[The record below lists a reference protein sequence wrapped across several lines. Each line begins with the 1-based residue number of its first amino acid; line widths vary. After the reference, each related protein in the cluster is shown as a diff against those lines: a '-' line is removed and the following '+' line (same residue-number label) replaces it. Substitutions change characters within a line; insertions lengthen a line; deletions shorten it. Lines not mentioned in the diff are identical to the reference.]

1 VLFFSSGP
9 LATSLLHLFLL
20 LATTFPLYRVFVCLR
35 FFGEDCCLSCFC
47 FFIFYFLFFLLCG
60 YLLLLSVLGFLFL
73 LSVSCVGLFLHLIR
87 LVCFP
92 MLLRVSIDKVISKL
106 ESSGERGE
114 GGRYH
119 PDCGLIW
126 FVS

>member
-35 FFGEDCCLSCFC
+35 FWRGLLPFLLLF
-47 FFIFYFLFFLLCG
+47 FYFLFFLLCG